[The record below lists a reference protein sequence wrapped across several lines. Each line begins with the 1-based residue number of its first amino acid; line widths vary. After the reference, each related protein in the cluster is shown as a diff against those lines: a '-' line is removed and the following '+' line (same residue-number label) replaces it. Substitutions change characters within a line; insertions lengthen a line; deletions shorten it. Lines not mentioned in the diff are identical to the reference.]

1 VVGRV
6 VVEGVGVG
14 AEGGNGGGEGR
25 EGVGWLEGWSRE
37 GTVAERG
44 WSQGNNWNQVDGA
57 YDRVDEEETR

>member
-1 VVGRV
+1 MVGRV

-14 AEGGNGGGEGR
+14 AEGGTGGEGR

-57 YDRVDEEETR
+57 HDRVDEEETR